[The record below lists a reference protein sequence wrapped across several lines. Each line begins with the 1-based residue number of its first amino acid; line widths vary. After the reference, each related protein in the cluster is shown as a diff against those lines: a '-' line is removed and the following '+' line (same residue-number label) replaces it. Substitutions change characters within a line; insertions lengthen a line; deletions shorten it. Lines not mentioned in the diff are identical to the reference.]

1 MNGKKLS
8 TKARLKSAAM
18 LLVVASLF
26 GRGYAERETK
36 RRIESRRHGFKA
48 TKGAFGGPKRA
59 GAKLLKRMVKAG
71 LKDRMKAHRTGG
83 R

>member
-1 MNGKKLS
+1 MNEKKLS
-8 TKARLKSAAM
+8 AKARMKGAAM
-18 LLVVASLF
+18 FLVLATMF
-26 GRGYAERETK
+26 GRGYAEREAK
-36 RRIESRRHGFKA
+36 SRAEARRHIFKA

-71 LKDRMKAHRTGG
+71 LKARMKAHRSVG

>member
-1 MNGKKLS
+1 MKEKKLS
-8 TKARLKSAAM
+8 AKARMKGAAM
-18 LLVVASLF
+18 FLVLATMF
-26 GRGYAERETK
+26 GRDYAERETK